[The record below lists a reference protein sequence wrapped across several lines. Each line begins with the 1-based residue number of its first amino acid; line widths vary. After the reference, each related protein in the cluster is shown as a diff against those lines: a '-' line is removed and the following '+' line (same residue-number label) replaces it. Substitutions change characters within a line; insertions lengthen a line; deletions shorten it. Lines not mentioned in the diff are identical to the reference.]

1 MPNEISPDDIVRTHA
16 EGAANR
22 RPPLLILEPLLSF
35 LDAHELGAGEP
46 VIHPIGNG
54 LSNATYL
61 FDRGGTRFVLRR
73 PPRPPVPPSAND
85 MLREARVL
93 AGLSG
98 LARVPRV
105 LAVCA
110 DALVIGAPFYVMAEV
125 EGMVVT
131 SYLPPDLDTP
141 EQRRRVS
148 EELVDALVEIHDV
161 DWTATDLDG
170 FGRRE
175 GYLERQLHRFG
186 ELWAYNKTRELQP
199 VDAAALWLTDNIPQS
214 PPSSLVHGDYRLGNV
229 LYAPEAPALLN
240 AVLDWELSTI
250 GDPLADL
257 GYMCASYVEA
267 DDPSLGQWE
276 HSGITRQP
284 GFLTRAELVA
294 RYAERSGRPMGNLR
308 WYQAFALWK
317 SAVFMEGNY
326 RRATFGMSDNPY
338 LMGYAN
344 GVVAFAERAMAVI
357 HDGDRA

>member
-1 MPNEISPDDIVRTHA
+1 MPNEISPDDVVRTHA
-16 EGAANR
+16 DGAANR
-22 RPPLLILEPLLSF
+22 RPPLLVLEPLLAF

-46 VIHPIGNG
+46 DIHPIGNG

-61 FDRGGTRFVLRR
+61 FDRGGLRFVLRR

-93 AGLSG
+93 TQLSG

-105 LAVCA
+105 LAIC
-110 DALVIGAPFYVMAEV
+110 DDPSVIGAPFYVMAEV
-125 EGMVVT
+125 DGIVVT
-131 SYLPPDLDTP
+131 SYLPLELDTS
-141 EQRRRVS
+141 EQHRRVS

-161 DWTATDLDG
+161 DWTAAGLDG
-170 FGRRE
+170 FGRPE
-175 GYLERQLHRFG
+175 GYLERQLNRFRK
-186 ELWAYNKTRELQP
+186 LWDYNKTRELPP
-199 VDAAALWLTDNIPQS
+199 VDAASRWLTNNIPQS
-214 PPSSLVHGDYRLGNV
+214 PTSSLVHGDYRLGNV

-240 AVLDWELSTI
+240 AVIDWELSTI

-257 GYMCASYVEA
+257 GYMCAAYVEA
-267 DDPSLGQWE
+267 NDPPLGQWE

-294 RYAERSGRPMGNLR
+294 RYEERSGRPMGNLS

-326 RRATFGMSDNPY
+326 RRATLGMSDNPY
-338 LMGYAN
+338 LKGYAN

-357 HDGDRA
+357 HDGNRA